1 MGKCANNIR
10 DFHDQEVKLESSKR
24 KDIYKKAEANQRRI
38 QSELAKEGLKPLGFW
53 TQGSY
58 AMRTMINRR
67 DNDYDIDVGCYFQP
81 DKIEGINP
89 LALRRKVCNA
99 AGDSHFKKPPEVKKN
114 CVRVHYNEGYHV
126 DVPVYRTKKNEYG
139 VQLASA
145 NEWRDSD
152 PRRVTAWFKNQAAD
166 HSADLKKLVRL
177 LKEFCPNSPSGLVI
191 SVLAS
196 EISIVDNGDDTM
208 LHQAMKKI
216 KARLDSN
223 LAVFHPVIIDEVLEA
238 HDSAVTAKLRD
249 RLASAL
255 KTLETLDDQS
265 SKKIDQLKAWK
276 KVFRDCDFFDD
287 AIEEERKNGSSSDSG
302 SGTVAP
308 AVTIVTPRKPWAI

>member
-10 DFHDQEVKLESSKR
+10 DFHDQEVELTASKR
-24 KDIYKKAEANQRRI
+24 EGIYKKAEANQRRI
-38 QSELAKEGLKPLGFW
+38 QSGLAEKGPKPFRFRM
-53 TQGSY
+53 QGSY
-58 AMRTMINRR
+58 AMETMINRR
-67 DNDYDIDVGCYFQP
+67 DDAYDIDVGCYFHL
-81 DKIEGINP
+81 DEVEGIDP
-89 LALRRKVCNA
+89 LSLREKVCNA
-99 AGDSHFKKPPEVKKN
+99 AGDGHFKKPPEAKKN

-126 DVPVYRTKKNEYG
+126 DVPVYRTKKNEDG

-145 NEWRDSD
+145 DEWRDSD
-152 PRRVTAWFKNQAAD
+152 PLRVTAWFNNQAANRL
-166 HSADLKKLVRL
+166 ADLKKLVRL

-196 EISIVDNGDDTM
+196 EISIVDDGDDTM

-223 LAVFHPVIIDEVLEA
+223 LAVFHPVIIGEVLEA

-249 RLASAL
+249 LLASAL
-255 KTLETLDDQS
+255 KTLDDQS